1 LVQPLVREKLSSE
14 DLAVLT
20 SLAKSPSKKQGFL
33 QVEGDTNGDYEESGG
48 AAMGIIETTLEDFE
62 KDLATANE
70 EYAAKEKKFNDLI
83 GELKEEKKD
92 LEKFLGEQKSS
103 NGESGKTLSEKKA
116 LKDDTQAE
124 LAANEALKTN
134 TEDSL
139 KEKTYQY
146 NNRVKLR
153 LQEMAGIDQAI
164 SILTSDDAKKTF
176 AGSAK
181 VNFLQ
186 MAREQ
191 TEEQTE
197 QQDMLRTKAYKV
209 LKEISTEYH
218 DLRLAQLAVRVKSAG
233 HFDKVI
239 DRIDNQIKHLREEE
253 QEDVEHRDRCQDQ
266 MADNAAEI
274 ATLTDTAAKAG
285 TLVSRLKEEAK
296 EMQGDLEELRE
307 EIKENEDDM
316 AESEA
321 ERKEERSKHLVAL
334 KHDKE
339 ALALLEDAI
348 VSIKAFYKD
357 NKIAVLQ
364 QNAEPAPDKT
374 APDVGFGDK
383 NYEGGKDS
391 TKGLLGMMDMVR
403 EDMANEI
410 KSGKADDK
418 KNQELFEKE
427 RMTIQEL
434 LDTQKKKE
442 IESVKALAEKE
453 DETSDKEDFK
463 ADTASSLEDAGKEKG
478 SLEKDCAWVKT
489 NFASRRE
496 KRKVEIEG
504 LTEAKGLLAGASA

>member
-1 LVQPLVREKLSSE
+1 
-14 DLAVLT
+14 
-20 SLAKSPSKKQGFL
+20 
-33 QVEGDTNGDYEESGG
+33 
-48 AAMGIIETTLEDFE
+48 MGIIETTLEDFE

-364 QNAEPAPDKT
+364 QNAKATSEPDKT
-374 APDVGFGDK
+374 APELGFDSK
-383 NYEGGKDS
+383 SYEGGKDS
-391 TKGLLGMMDMVR
+391 TKGLIAMMDMVR
-403 EDMANEI
+403 EDMVNEI
-410 KSGKADDK
+410 KQGKADDK
-418 KNQELFEKE
+418 ENQELFEKE
-427 RMTIQEL
+427 RQTITEL
-434 LDTQKKKE
+434 LDKQKKNE
-442 IESVKALAEKE
+442 LASVKALAEKE
-453 DETSDKEDFK
+453 GETSDKEDFK
-463 ADTASSLEDAGKEKG
+463 ADTEASLEDANKEKE
-478 SLEKDCAWVKT
+478 SLSKDCAWVKT

-496 KRKVEIEG
+496 KRKTEIEG
-504 LTEAKGLLAGASA
+504 LVEAKGLLAGASA